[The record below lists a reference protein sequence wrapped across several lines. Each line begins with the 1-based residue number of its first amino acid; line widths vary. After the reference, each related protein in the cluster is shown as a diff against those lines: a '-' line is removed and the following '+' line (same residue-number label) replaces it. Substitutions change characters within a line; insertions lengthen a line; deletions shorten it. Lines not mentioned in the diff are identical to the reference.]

1 VGSTAATNPAIVL
14 ENAKT
19 HHALASSY
27 AVKTNP
33 VVIHAQTHVTPH
45 FHAKRKHRANTKYS
59 SPATAN
65 ELSKK
70 LAVAEQRT
78 ILAIPSRA

>member
-1 VGSTAATNPAIVL
+1 VDSTAAANLVIVL

-27 AVKTNP
+27 AVKRNP
-33 VVIHAQTHVTPH
+33 AVIHAQMHATPH
-45 FHAKRKHRANTKYS
+45 FHVKRRYRANTGYS

-70 LAVAEQRT
+70 RAVAEQRT
-78 ILAIPSRA
+78 ILAMPPRA